1 MLQSVVGQNTLVSVD
16 LLDGVVDDGDASGR
30 ARAAVD
36 SGDEREIKRLLAV
49 GVGVR
54 VALRRRSLL
63 LRCGAA
69 QQDQECSDEKES
81 HYDVVKQKNFLS
93 WIILKFH
100 FIDLDLY
107 AASLT

>member
-49 GVGVR
+49 GVGSGVL
-54 VALRRRSLL
+54 VALRRSLL
-63 LRCGAA
+63 LPRCGAA
-69 QQDQECSDEKES
+69 QQDVRQDQECSDEEEES
-81 HYDVVKQKNFLS
+81 HYGVV
-93 WIILKFH
+93 
-100 FIDLDLY
+100 
-107 AASLT
+107 